1 MKVII
6 CVLFAAIVFSAS
18 LRANTMTLENAI
30 KVAIQHDPWLKSSNH
45 RRSAMLSMSREA
57 LSYPD
62 PQVSVATM
70 NLPVDSW
77 EFNQEGMTQLKVGV
91 MQMLPR
97 GDSLEIKST
106 QLKLNANKQ
115 PILQLDRQA
124 QVRRDVSLLWLDMV
138 QAKKTLSLIER
149 DSVLF
154 EQMVEIANASYA
166 NAVGPTRQQD
176 VIRAQLEVMQLD
188 DKRSAAFQQLN
199 IAKAKLEQ
207 WLLDDS
213 LYNKKTLPIS
223 IEDHITLP
231 KIPFLAPQFLREG
244 HGDSQTLVQYLAR
257 HPQVVA
263 ADVTTYQ
270 AEQGIKLA
278 EQAYK
283 PQFALNASYAFRD
296 DAPNKMSRSDFFSVG
311 VSFDLPLFTDSKQD
325 QAKAAAIAEFE
336 ATKTDRLIV
345 LKQLFAN
352 LNGEIQSIQRLQ
364 QRRFLYEKAIVAQSA
379 EQAEAA
385 LTAYTNDDGDFA
397 EVVRARIAKLNAQLS
412 ALAIDIALLK
422 AVVRSNYYLTQV
434 AKETTHEQ

>member
-199 IAKAKLEQ
+199 TAKAKLEQ

>member
-57 LSYPD
+57 LSYSD

-199 IAKAKLEQ
+199 TAKAKLEQ

-213 LYNKKTLPIS
+213 LYNKTTLPIS

-364 QRRFLYEKAIVAQSA
+364 QRRSLYEKAIVAQSA